1 MPWKIFQRT
10 PNYSIPAYNEPFD
23 PDYVRE
29 LEVTLS
35 GISARKLAARVR
47 EQTLTTM
54 TNRPLEV
61 SADERQQAYEARWA
75 KGGLAFFAVYN
86 DLVFD
91 MKANDTA
98 REFFK
103 SKITQRV
110 DDPALAEKLV
120 PSTPMGCKRLCVDT
134 DYYEIYNQDHVSL
147 IDLNETPITRID
159 GNAIVTGDVRH
170 DVDAIVLATG
180 FDAMTGAV
188 MNIDI
193 RGQQGQTLQDK
204 WAAGPKAYLGLA
216 TAGFPNLFLVTGPGS
231 PSVLSNMLPSIE
243 QHVEWISDCI
253 AYMNS
258 HQHRSIEP
266 EPSAEDAWV
275 AHVNEVAD
283 TLGLPGLQFVVSR
296 SQR

>member
-1 MPWKIFQRT
+1 
-10 PNYSIPAYNEPFD
+10 
-23 PDYVRE
+23 
-29 LEVTLS
+29 
-35 GISARKLAARVR
+35 
-47 EQTLTTM
+47 
-54 TNRPLEV
+54 
-61 SADERQQAYEARWA
+61 
-75 KGGLAFFAVYN
+75 
-86 DLVFD
+86 
-91 MKANDTA
+91 
-98 REFFK
+98 
-103 SKITQRV
+103 
-110 DDPALAEKLV
+110 
-120 PSTPMGCKRLCVDT
+120 MGCKRLCVDT

-253 AYMNS
+253 A
-258 HQHRSIEP
+258 
-266 EPSAEDAWV
+266 
-275 AHVNEVAD
+275 
-283 TLGLPGLQFVVSR
+283 T
-296 SQR
+296 